1 MGAFF
6 VLAAEGGSGKSF
18 VANAVKGCATA
29 HGLNV
34 LMLGSTAQAASQ
46 LDASGQT
53 VHRAFC
59 LGVPAFLNRKKD
71 KARRRM
77 LSGVDVVLID
87 EALFMS
93 AELLA
98 LVDIGLRR
106 ASDTYVQLTKGGV
119 SDQEALR

>member
-1 MGAFF
+1 
-6 VLAAEGGSGKSF
+6 
-18 VANAVKGCATA
+18 
-29 HGLNV
+29 
-34 LMLGSTAQAASQ
+34 
-46 LDASGQT
+46 
-53 VHRAFC
+53 
-59 LGVPAFLNRKKD
+59 
-71 KARRRM
+71 M

-106 ASDTYVQLTKGGV
+106 ATDTYVQLTNTGV